1 MRRAD
6 QVPRLSDTT
15 AVPTDVSLAPALPV
29 DEAPREASRGRFP
42 VGLRF
47 MAGSALFFSAMS
59 MLVKVASER
68 GIPAMEIVLVR
79 CAVMTLLTAGLARA
93 AGVSL
98 GGVDR
103 RRLLSRGLAGA
114 TALSLFYYALG
125 RLPLGDAT
133 ALHYTA
139 PIWTAALAAQLLDER
154 PGRSLLIA
162 LALSGAGVVLI
173 TRPAIVFGGA
183 ALDTLGVAAA
193 LAGATLSGLAYVSVR
208 QLRKTDHPL
217 TVVFWLSWLGVTVAL
232 PFAIAGWVPLRPA
245 DWLILVAVG
254 LTTQVAQVMMTRGL
268 HLETAGRAVAVGYL
282 QVVFAFGWGFLV
294 FGTRP
299 TAMGL
304 LGAALVVASTL
315 ALARRKDDDLTS
327 RGRRHRSDAVSSQ
340 TRSE

>member
-1 MRRAD
+1 
-6 QVPRLSDTT
+6 
-15 AVPTDVSLAPALPV
+15 
-29 DEAPREASRGRFP
+29 
-42 VGLRF
+42 

-68 GIPAMEIVLVR
+68 GIPAMEIVVVR

-93 AGVSL
+93 TGVSL
-98 GGVDR
+98 AGVDR

-154 PGRSLLIA
+154 PGRSLLVA
-162 LALSGAGVVLI
+162 LGLSGVGVVLI
-173 TRPAIVFGGA
+173 TRPAVLFGGA

-193 LAGATLSGLAYVSVR
+193 LAGASLSGLAYVSVR

-217 TVVFWLSWLGVTVAL
+217 TVVFWLSWLGVAVAL
-232 PFAIAGWVPLRPA
+232 PFALAGWVPLRPT

-282 QVVFAFGWGFLV
+282 QVVFAFGWGWAI
-294 FGTRP
+294 FGAEP
-299 TAMGL
+299 TALGL
-304 LGAALVVASTL
+304 LGAAMVVMSTL
-315 ALARRKDDDLTS
+315 VLGRK
-327 RGRRHRSDAVSSQ
+327 V
-340 TRSE
+340 